1 MKIVFLIRKG
11 FHNETGNIMEGL
23 VDKYGSIRK
32 GFVNKNIMKGLV
44 ARNGNIEK
52 NCVDKY
58 AGFRYN
64 WHCCEKFN

>member
-11 FHNETGNIMEGL
+11 FHNETGNIMQGL
-23 VDKYGSIRK
+23 AYKYGSIRVD
-32 GFVNKNIMKGLV
+32 FDNKNIMKGLV

-52 NCVDKY
+52 NCVDEY
-58 AGFRYN
+58 SGFRYN

>member
-23 VDKYGSIRK
+23 AYKYGSNKK
-32 GFVNKNIMKGLV
+32 GFDNKNIMKGLV

-52 NCVDKY
+52 DFVDKY

-64 WHCCEKFN
+64 